1 MKYRLAVLLFAVLFW
16 PAVSHAQEYPRFEI
30 GPMFTVTPTR
40 DGGPMTTGFG
50 GRLVGNFSPRIGLEF
65 QLATYQW
72 MTQNVHRAEADF
84 FHVYICLIAAD
95 AAGID
100 AILARRNAVNSET
113 PSEFHC
119 GGRIGN
125 PMPGL
130 KTKGRSETFARTPAG
145 SALLSSVI
153 RPEMDTGGSN
163 VTTTPST
170 SLPRTST
177 DAVAIGG
184 IGGG

>member
-1 MKYRLAVLLFAVLFW
+1 MQQA
-16 PAVSHAQEYPRFEI
+16 S
-30 GPMFTVTPTR
+30 TR
-40 DGGPMTTGFG
+40 YSPGGMP
-50 GRLVGNFSPRIGLEF
+50 S
-65 QLATYQW
+65 
-72 MTQNVHRAEADF
+72 
-84 FHVYICLIAAD
+84 
-95 AAGID
+95 
-100 AILARRNAVNSET
+100 ILKL

-163 VTTTPST
+163 VTTAPST

-184 IGGG
+184 IGGVTWLEPAIRLQLGPN

>member
-113 PSEFHC
+113 PV
-119 GGRIGN
+119 RI
-125 PMPGL
+125 PL
-130 KTKGRSETFARTPAG
+130 RWADRESDAR
-145 SALLSSVI
+145 V
-153 RPEMDTGGSN
+153 EDK
-163 VTTTPST
+163 
-170 SLPRTST
+170 RTERNIC
-177 DAVAIGG
+177 AHACR
-184 IGGG
+184 